1 VLGKYLGKD
10 TTKHTPPKNQIEVV
24 CPVCGAAQYEPR
36 LVVTTLCRGC
46 GEHLRIVGR
55 KILASSKLNPVP
67 SAVFPAELPP
77 NSRAFDRD
85 QKLAP
90 HALLPSEP
98 AAPEEGPTGLG
109 SMMGFNPIPET
120 SPASSPSHR
129 PPSGP
134 LRSSMA
140 AKQPEPALP
149 PGPLTTSTFQKM
161 KEQGYYRQ
169 QYFKDVE
176 CFDCRQKFKVGRSAK
191 STQCPACGV
200 HICLED
206 FDINVPSTQSILTRG
221 DVLIRKNGNV
231 SAQQIKCRDLKVYGM
246 VSAQIECAGDLT
258 LRMSGTVIGEVRCRR
273 LVVEK
278 GSDIQFHNTVYAD
291 EVELQARVTGNVHC
305 SGRVVIGPLGLIH
318 GDVTARAV
326 SIEPGGQLDGAMNIL
341 RTTSQRQSVPSAFSG
356 SSPASAAPAVARSGD
371 TAS

>member
-1 VLGKYLGKD
+1 VLGKYLGKAD
-10 TTKHTPPKNQIEVV
+10 PKNTPPKNQIEVV

-46 GEHLRIVGR
+46 GEHLRINGR
-55 KILASSKLNPVP
+55 KVLASSKLNPVP

-77 NSRAFDRD
+77 NSRAMDRD

-90 HALLPSEP
+90 HTLLPAEPP
-98 AAPEEGPTGLG
+98 AAEDAPSGFGT
-109 SMMGFNPIPET
+109 MMGFNAKPEAE
-120 SPASSPSHR
+120 PASSHR

-140 AKQPEPALP
+140 AKPPETPLP
-149 PGPLTTSTFQKM
+149 PGPLTTTTFQKM

-231 SAQQIKCRDLKVYGM
+231 TAEQIKCRDLKVFGM

-258 LRMSGTVIGEVRCRR
+258 LRMSGMVIGEVRCRR

-291 EVELQARVTGNVHC
+291 EVEIQARVTGNVHC

-341 RTTSQRQSVPSAFSG
+341 RAMPQRQSSPSVFPG
-356 SSPASAAPAVARSGD
+356 TSAASTARSGD
-371 TAS
+371 AVS